1 MTTRNVIVIHISIV
15 LLTMK
20 KLKRSNLKKQWCF
33 QGQNP
38 GVITTKAASE
48 VGEGW
53 GEWRRMKTVK
63 GLGKGDS
70 RSAHAPSN
78 TLRPAPGHTAG
89 AGSAQ
94 FISVSGS
101 ALFPGLAKPTQ
112 SQLTEVVL
120 TTSTITSMG
129 QG

>member
-1 MTTRNVIVIHISIV
+1 MIHISIV

-53 GEWRRMKTVK
+53 GEWRRMKTAK
-63 GLGKGDS
+63 GL
-70 RSAHAPSN
+70 HASSN